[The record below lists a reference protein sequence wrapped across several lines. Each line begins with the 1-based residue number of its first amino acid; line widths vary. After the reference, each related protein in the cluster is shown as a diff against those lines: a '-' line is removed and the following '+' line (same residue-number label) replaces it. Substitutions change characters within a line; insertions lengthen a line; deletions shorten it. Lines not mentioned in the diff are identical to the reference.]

1 MPLRT
6 DQTGGVKR
14 ASMTVVRR
22 GVLALSGVALLAG
35 CALPLPGEDAT
46 TSGTVDLS
54 AELGVEGDPGQL
66 GTEGSVAV
74 DASAVDSVVM
84 IGDSITKGSTPA
96 LEERFELL
104 GLDTSIEAQNGK
116 RMAVSSGANPSGSS
130 VAEFIANSS
139 DDHSNELWVV
149 ALGTN
154 DIGQYSSSD
163 EIAAAVNEVLD
174 AVPDESPVVWVDTFY
189 RDQAEQQDIVN
200 RIIRDRVARHGN
212 SVVAPWT
219 EFATTEGVLSN
230 DGVHPRT
237 EGTEVFAFVVTD
249 TVRAFLSR

>member
-1 MPLRT
+1 
-6 DQTGGVKR
+6 
-14 ASMTVVRR
+14 MTVMRR
-22 GVLALSGVALLAG
+22 GVLALGGVALLAG
-35 CALPLPGEDAT
+35 CALPMPGEDST
-46 TSGTVDLS
+46 TSGTVDLG
-54 AELGVEGDPGQL
+54 AGLGVEGDPGQV
-66 GTEGSVAV
+66 GTEGSVA
-74 DASAVDSVVM
+74 ANARAIDSVVM

-104 GLDTSIEAQNGK
+104 GLDASIEAQNSK
-116 RMAVSSGANPSGSS
+116 RMAVSSGDNPSGSS
-130 VAEFIANSS
+130 VAEFIASSS

-174 AVPDESPVVWVDTFY
+174 SVPDESPLVWVDAYY
-189 RDQAEQQDIVN
+189 RDEAEQQDIVN
-200 RIIRDRVARHGN
+200 MIIRERVSRHGN

-219 EFATTEGVLSN
+219 EFASGDGVLSS
-230 DGVHPRT
+230 DGVHPT
-237 EGTEVFAFVVTD
+237 TDGTEVFAFVVTD